1 MLRKDSDTKGDVN
14 WWCFNNSMQM
24 NSRKQ
29 VSNEFDDTLEGDEQ
43 IRPMVSF
50 QVQEIVDGDR
60 RGGSWTGTGGWI
72 GEEED
77 RGWGG
82 HTEDDTEG

>member
-1 MLRKDSDTKGDVN
+1 
-14 WWCFNNSMQM
+14 M

-29 VSNEFDDTLEGDEQ
+29 VSNGFDDSLEGEEQ

-60 RGGSWTGTGGWI
+60 RGGSWTGTGG
-72 GEEED
+72 
-77 RGWGG
+77 
-82 HTEDDTEG
+82 

>member
-1 MLRKDSDTKGDVN
+1 
-14 WWCFNNSMQM
+14 M

-29 VSNEFDDTLEGDEQ
+29 VSNGFDDTLEGDEQ

-60 RGGSWTGTGGWI
+60 RGG
-72 GEEED
+72 EEED
-77 RGWGG
+77 
-82 HTEDDTEG
+82 TEG